1 MTPQLSQP
9 TVRFVSTPKTQTEW
23 KLTALAEEVGI
34 SPRTV
39 RYYVQRGLLPAPPF
53 KGPDTV
59 YGEEHRV
66 RLKAIRV
73 LQARFLPLDAIQAE
87 LLRLS
92 PEELRR
98 LAESP
103 VGSGTLPVP
112 EDVLRMP
119 PKRPGKDPTVEV
131 ARYQRWLLAPGLELH
146 VSEQAEAKVRALA
159 ERVRALIEEFQEGT
173 RS

>member
-1 MTPQLSQP
+1 M
-9 TVRFVSTPKTQTEW
+9 STPKTQTEW
-23 KLTALAEEVGI
+23 KLTALAEEVGV

-98 LAESP
+98 LAETP
-103 VGSGTLPVP
+103 VGPGTLPEEPV
-112 EDVLRMP
+112 RMP

-159 ERVRALIEEFQEGT
+159 ERVRALIEESQEGT
-173 RS
+173 PS

>member
-1 MTPQLSQP
+1 M
-9 TVRFVSTPKTQTEW
+9 STPKTQTEW
-23 KLTALAEEVGI
+23 KLAALAEEVGV

-103 VGSGTLPVP
+103 VGSGPGTPPVP
-112 EDVLRMP
+112 EEPPRMP

-159 ERVRALIEEFQEGT
+159 ERVRALIEESEEGT
-173 RS
+173 PS

>member
-1 MTPQLSQP
+1 
-9 TVRFVSTPKTQTEW
+9 VSTPKTQTEW
-23 KLTALAEEVGI
+23 KLAALAEEVGL

-53 KGPDTV
+53 RGPDTV

-73 LQARFLPLDAIQAE
+73 LQARFMPLDAIQVE
-87 LLRLS
+87 LQRLS

-103 VGSGTLPVP
+103 VVSAPPPAPLPVP
-112 EDVLRMP
+112 P
-119 PKRPGKDPTVEV
+119 PRWPVKDPTVEV

-146 VSEQAEAKVRALA
+146 VSEHAEAKVRALA
-159 ERVRALIEEFQEGT
+159 ERVRALILESEEGKP
-173 RS
+173 S

>member
-1 MTPQLSQP
+1 M
-9 TVRFVSTPKTQTEW
+9 STPKTQTEW
-23 KLTALAEEVGI
+23 KLTALAEAVGI

-59 YGEEHRV
+59 YGEEHLV

-98 LAESP
+98 LSEAQVLP
-103 VGSGTLPVP
+103 MPVP
-112 EDVLRMP
+112 EVLPRRP
-119 PKRPGKDPTVEV
+119 VKIPGKDPTVEV

-146 VSEQAEAKVRALA
+146 VSEQAEVKVRALA
-159 ERVRALIEEFQEGT
+159 ERVRALIQESESQEGKQ
-173 RS
+173 S